1 MNGFQYSI
9 DFFSSMKIKTHILNK
24 EIQRFHWMTN
34 KAGH

>member
-1 MNGFQYSI
+1 MNEIRYSI
-9 DFFSSMKIKTHILNK
+9 GFCSSMKINAHNFK

>member
-9 DFFSSMKIKTHILNK
+9 DFFSSMKINAHYFE